1 MTAARDAAASDPGD
15 AQHCA
20 APEPMQ
26 AGGADGGAE
35 RGALAASDAALVL
48 EGAAF
53 GYHGTSRVE
62 GLTLAVPVGA
72 AVALIG
78 PNGSGKSTLLRG
90 ILGLAELTGGSIR
103 VLGETP
109 DRARRRIGSLPQA
122 DTRDA
127 TLPVTL
133 RQVVTMGLYRSRGA
147 LRPIGRTGREAVSRA
162 LERVGLSAW
171 ASRRFGELSGG
182 QQQRGILAR
191 ALVSDPQ
198 LLLLDEPFNG
208 LDRENRDVLLRLVR
222 ELRAEGR
229 TIIVSTHDLEIA
241 QEACTHALL
250 LASGH
255 HPNQPGHPAAY
266 GPVEQALTLDAVQHA
281 FQDTTVELDHHTVTT
296 TRETE

>member
-1 MTAARDAAASDPGD
+1 MTAARDAAPDEGD
-15 AQHCA
+15 AQHCVTPQSIRA
-20 APEPMQ
+20 ESVTAEVP
-26 AGGADGGAE
+26 AGAE
-35 RGALAASDAALVL
+35 IALVL
-48 EGAAF
+48 DGAAF
-53 GYHGTSRVE
+53 GYNGTARVE
-62 GLTLAVPVGA
+62 RLTLEVPAGA

-90 ILGLAELTGGSIR
+90 ILGLADLTAGSVR

-109 DRARRRIGSLPQA
+109 DRARKRIGSLPQA

-127 TLPVTL
+127 ALPITL

-147 LRPIGRTGREAVSRA
+147 LRPIGRAGRGAVADA

-171 ASRRFGELSGG
+171 ASHRFGELSGG

-241 QEACTHALL
+241 QEACSHALL

-255 HPNQPGHPAAY
+255 HPNQPGHPAAF
-266 GPVEQALTLDAVQHA
+266 GSVDEALTLDAVQHA